1 MIPTLGYAA
10 THSFTSLKPHEFER
24 EDPKPNEILL
34 DVLFC
39 GVCHS
44 DIHQV
49 KDEWSNT
56 VYPCM
61 PGHEIVGRVSQTG
74 SAVTRHKVG
83 DLVGVGCMIDSCN
96 NCEACKAGEQNY
108 CEGPNSWLATY
119 NGPMIPAK
127 KAPTKENH
135 YGRDNT
141 FGGYSTTMVVREDFA
156 LKIPSALDPAAAA
169 PILCAGVTTFSPL
182 RHWGVKA
189 GHKVGIIGFGG
200 LGDMAAKLA
209 LAMGAE
215 VVLFTTHK
223 EKLEEAKRLGAT
235 GYLPDDLTPEPDP
248 KNPLTASFDFLL
260 STIPEKTDLAPF
272 IPLLKRNGSLVIV
285 GALEPLSPFNNMVLA
300 AHRLSVGGSLIG
312 SIAETQEVL
321 DFCAEHNIAPD
332 IQMLDIKDINDAY
345 KKVEDGEVRF
355 RYVIDM
361 ATLKQQ
367 QQ

>member
-1 MIPTLGYAA
+1 
-10 THSFTSLKPHEFER
+10 
-24 EDPKPNEILL
+24 
-34 DVLFC
+34 
-39 GVCHS
+39 
-44 DIHQV
+44 
-49 KDEWSNT
+49 
-56 VYPCM
+56 
-61 PGHEIVGRVSQTG
+61 
-74 SAVTRHKVG
+74 
-83 DLVGVGCMIDSCN
+83 
-96 NCEACKAGEQNY
+96 
-108 CEGPNSWLATY
+108 
-119 NGPMIPAK
+119 
-127 KAPTKENH
+127 
-135 YGRDNT
+135 
-141 FGGYSTTMVVREDFA
+141 
-156 LKIPSALDPAAAA
+156 
-169 PILCAGVTTFSPL
+169 
-182 RHWGVKA
+182 
-189 GHKVGIIGFGG
+189 
-200 LGDMAAKLA
+200 MAAKLA